1 MRRYEMYDY
10 NIFLN
15 ILNQTK
21 GLNNSLNQILK
32 YDFIYHSNKI
42 DGSNFTIET
51 LQLLAE
57 KKIVSGTHN
66 LDDVYISFNSFIVMD
81 LVLDCLNIP
90 LTLERLIEWFK
101 ALIQRTKIGDSEI
114 ELYNREAEDELN
126 ELIKKYNS
134 TDKQTIK
141 NICKFHLEFNKIR
154 YFKFYNSRISR
165 FIFLKQLLEN
175 KLPLKYMNGESAKEY
190 KKALQESTVDNIEP
204 LISYLN
210 KQKDFI
216 EENIKM
222 F

>member
-1 MRRYEMYDY
+1 MYDY

-15 ILNQTK
+15 ILTQTK

-51 LQLLAE
+51 LHLLAE

-90 LTLERLIEWFK
+90 LTLERLIEWYGT
-101 ALIQRTKIGDSEI
+101 LIYRTRIEDIGM
-114 ELYNREAEDELN
+114 ELYNRESEKELN

-134 TDKQTIK
+134 LDRQTIK
-141 NICKFHLEFNKIR
+141 NICEFHLEFNKIQ
-154 YFKFYNSRISR
+154 YFKFYNGRIDR
-165 FIFLKQLLEN
+165 FILLKQLLEN
-175 KLPLKYMNGESAKEY
+175 GLPLKYINGETANDY

-204 LISYLN
+204 LVSYLN

>member
-1 MRRYEMYDY
+1 MYDY
-10 NIFLN
+10 NRFLK
-15 ILNQTK
+15 ILKETK

-32 YDFIYHSNKI
+32 YDFIYNSNKVEC
-42 DGSNFTIET
+42 STFTIET

-57 KKIVSGTHN
+57 KKIVSGTHY
-66 LDDVYISFNSFIVMD
+66 LDDVYISFNSFIAID
-81 LVLDCLNIP
+81 LVLDCLNTP
-90 LTLERLIEWFK
+90 LTLERIIEWFK

-141 NICKFHLEFNKIR
+141 TICKFYLEFDKIQ
-154 YFKFYNSRISR
+154 YFKFYNGRIGR
-165 FIFLKQLLEN
+165 FILLKQLLEN
-175 KLPLKYMNGESAKEY
+175 ELPLKYINGETANDY

-204 LISYLN
+204 LVSYLN

>member
-1 MRRYEMYDY
+1 MEYDY
-10 NIFLN
+10 NRFLQ
-15 ILNQTK
+15 ILKETR
-21 GLNNSLNQILK
+21 GLNNSLNQVLK
-32 YDFIYHSNKI
+32 YDFIYNSNKI

-51 LQLLAE
+51 LQLLVE

-66 LDDVYISFNSFIVMD
+66 LDDVYISFNSFIVME
-81 LVLDCLNIP
+81 LVLECLNIP
-90 LTLERLIEWFK
+90 LTLERLIDWHIT
-101 ALIQRTKIGDSEI
+101 LIYRTRIGDDRI
-114 ELYNREAEDELN
+114 ELYNREAEEDLN

-134 TDKQTIK
+134 VDKQTIK
-141 NICKFHLEFNKIR
+141 TICKFYLEFDKIQ
-154 YFKFYNSRISR
+154 YFKFYNSRIGR
-165 FIFLKQLLEN
+165 FILLKQLLEN
-175 KLPLKYMNGESAKEY
+175 ELPLKYINGETANYY

>member
-1 MRRYEMYDY
+1 MYDY
-10 NIFLN
+10 NRFLN
-15 ILNQTK
+15 ILTQTK

-32 YDFIYHSNKI
+32 YDFIYHSNKVE
-42 DGSNFTIET
+42 GSTFTIET
-51 LQLLAE
+51 LQLLVE
-57 KKIVSGTHN
+57 KKIVSGTHY
-66 LDDVYISFNSFIVMD
+66 LDDVYISFNSFILMD

-90 LTLERLIEWFK
+90 LTLERLIEWHRI
-101 ALIQRTKIGDSEI
+101 LIYRTRIEDIEM

-141 NICKFHLEFNKIR
+141 TICEFYLAFKKIH
-154 YFKFYNSRISR
+154 YFKFYNGRIGR

-175 KLPLKYMNGESAKEY
+175 KLPLKYMDGESAKEY

-204 LISYLN
+204 LVSYLN

>member
-1 MRRYEMYDY
+1 MKYDY
-10 NIFLN
+10 NRFLDVL
-15 ILNQTK
+15 IKTK

-42 DGSNFTIET
+42 DGSNFTLET
-51 LQLLAE
+51 LQLLVE
-57 KKIVSGTHN
+57 NKIVSGTYK

>member
-1 MRRYEMYDY
+1 MEYDY
-10 NIFLN
+10 NRFLQ
-15 ILNQTK
+15 ILNETR
-21 GLNNSLNQILK
+21 GLNNSLNQVLK
-32 YDFIYHSNKI
+32 YDFIYNSNKI

-90 LTLERLIEWFK
+90 LTLERLIEWYRT
-101 ALIQRTKIGDSEI
+101 LIYRTRIEDIGM
-114 ELYNREAEDELN
+114 ELYNRESEKELN

-134 TDKQTIK
+134 LDRQTIK
-141 NICKFHLEFNKIR
+141 NICKFYLKFNKIH
-154 YFKFYNSRISR
+154 YFKFYNCKIGR

-175 KLPLKYMNGESAKEY
+175 KLPLKYMSGESAKEY
-190 KKALQESTVDNIEP
+190 KKALVESTLANIEP
-204 LISYLN
+204 LVSYLN

-216 EENIKM
+216 GENIKM

>member
-1 MRRYEMYDY
+1 MYDY

>member
-1 MRRYEMYDY
+1 MKYDY
-10 NIFLN
+10 NRFLD
-15 ILNQTK
+15 ILIQTK
-21 GLNNSLNQILK
+21 GLNNSLNQVLK
-32 YDFIYHSNKI
+32 YDFIYNSNKI
-42 DGSNFTIET
+42 DGSNFTIEI

-66 LDDVYISFNSFIVMD
+66 LDDVYISLNSFIAMD
-81 LVLDCLNIP
+81 LVLDCLNMP
-90 LTLERLIEWFK
+90 LTLDKLKEWFK

-126 ELIKKYNS
+126 KLIKKYNS

-141 NICKFHLEFNKIR
+141 TICKFHLEFNKIR
-154 YFKFYNSRISR
+154 YFKFYNGRIGR

-175 KLPLKYMNGESAKEY
+175 KLPLKYMNGESTNDY

-204 LISYLN
+204 LVSYLN

-216 EENIKM
+216 GENIKM

>member
-1 MRRYEMYDY
+1 MYDY
-10 NIFLN
+10 NRFLK
-15 ILNQTK
+15 ILKETK

-66 LDDVYISFNSFIVMD
+66 LDYVYISFNSFIVMD

-90 LTLERLIEWFK
+90 LTLERIIEWFK

-204 LISYLN
+204 LVSYLN

>member
-1 MRRYEMYDY
+1 MYDY
-10 NIFLN
+10 NRFLN
-15 ILNQTK
+15 ILTKTK

-32 YDFIYHSNKI
+32 YDFIYHSNKVE
-42 DGSNFTIET
+42 GSTFTIET
-51 LQLLAE
+51 LQLLVE
-57 KKIVSGTHN
+57 KKIVSGIHN
-66 LDDVYISFNSFIVMD
+66 LDDIYISLNSFIAMD

-126 ELIKKYNS
+126 KLIKKYNS

-141 NICKFHLEFNKIR
+141 TICKFYLEFKKIH
-154 YFKFYNSRISR
+154 YFKFYNGRIGR
-165 FIFLKQLLEN
+165 FIFIKQLLDN
-175 KLPLKYMNGESAKEY
+175 RLPLRYVNGETANDY

-204 LISYLN
+204 LVSYLN

>member
-1 MRRYEMYDY
+1 MYDY
-10 NIFLN
+10 NRFLD
-15 ILNQTK
+15 ILIQTK
-21 GLNNSLNQILK
+21 GLNNSLNQVLK

-57 KKIVSGTHN
+57 KKIVSGTHY
-66 LDDVYISFNSFIVMD
+66 LDDVYISFNSFIAID
-81 LVLDCLNIP
+81 LVLDCLNTP
-90 LTLERLIEWFK
+90 LTLEGIIEWFK

-141 NICKFHLEFNKIR
+141 TICKFYLEFDKIQ
-154 YFKFYNSRISR
+154 YFKFYNGRIGR
-165 FIFLKQLLEN
+165 FILLKQLLEN
-175 KLPLKYMNGESAKEY
+175 ELPLKYINGETANDY

-204 LISYLN
+204 LVSYLN

-216 EENIKM
+216 EESIKM

>member
-1 MRRYEMYDY
+1 
-10 NIFLN
+10 
-15 ILNQTK
+15 
-21 GLNNSLNQILK
+21 
-32 YDFIYHSNKI
+32 
-42 DGSNFTIET
+42 
-51 LQLLAE
+51 
-57 KKIVSGTHN
+57 
-66 LDDVYISFNSFIVMD
+66 MD

-90 LTLERLIEWFK
+90 LTLERIIEWFK

-204 LISYLN
+204 LVSYLN

>member
-1 MRRYEMYDY
+1 MKYDY
-10 NIFLN
+10 NRFLD
-15 ILNQTK
+15 ILIQTK
-21 GLNNSLNQILK
+21 GLNNSLNQVLK

-42 DGSNFTIET
+42 DGSNFTIEI

-57 KKIVSGTHN
+57 KKIISGTHY

-81 LVLDCLNIP
+81 LVLDCINTS
-90 LTLERLIEWFK
+90 LTLERLINWYRT
-101 ALIQRTKIGDSEI
+101 LIYRTRIRDSRI
-114 ELYNREAEDELN
+114 ELYNREAEEELN

-134 TDKQTIK
+134 VDKQTIK

-154 YFKFYNSRISR
+154 YFKFYNGRIGR

-175 KLPLKYMNGESAKEY
+175 KLPLKYMNGESTNDY

-204 LISYLN
+204 LVSYLN

>member
-1 MRRYEMYDY
+1 MYDY
-10 NIFLN
+10 NRFLD
-15 ILNQTK
+15 ILIQTK
-21 GLNNSLNQILK
+21 GLNNSLNQVLK
-32 YDFIYHSNKI
+32 YDFVYHSNKI

-57 KKIVSGTHN
+57 KKIVSGTHY
-66 LDDVYISFNSFIVMD
+66 LDDVYISFNSFIAID
-81 LVLDCLNIP
+81 LVLDCLNTP
-90 LTLERLIEWFK
+90 LTLEGIIEWFK

-141 NICKFHLEFNKIR
+141 TICKFYLEFDKIQ
-154 YFKFYNSRISR
+154 YFKFYNGRIGR
-165 FIFLKQLLEN
+165 FILLKQLLEN
-175 KLPLKYMNGESAKEY
+175 ELPLKYINGETANDY

-204 LISYLN
+204 LVSYLN

>member
-1 MRRYEMYDY
+1 MYDY
-10 NIFLN
+10 NRFLD
-15 ILNQTK
+15 ILIQTK
-21 GLNNSLNQILK
+21 GLNNSLNQVLK

-57 KKIVSGTHN
+57 KKIVSGTHY
-66 LDDVYISFNSFIVMD
+66 LDDVYISFNSFIAID
-81 LVLDCLNIP
+81 LVLDCLNTP
-90 LTLERLIEWFK
+90 LTLEGIIEWFK

-141 NICKFHLEFNKIR
+141 TICKFYLEFDKIQ
-154 YFKFYNSRISR
+154 YFKFYNGRIGR
-165 FIFLKQLLEN
+165 FILLKQLLEN
-175 KLPLKYMNGESAKEY
+175 ELPLKYINGETANDY

-204 LISYLN
+204 LVSYLN

>member
-1 MRRYEMYDY
+1 MYDY
-10 NIFLN
+10 NRFLN
-15 ILNQTK
+15 ILTQTK

-32 YDFIYHSNKI
+32 YDFVYHSNKI

-81 LVLDCLNIP
+81 LVLDCLNIL
-90 LTLERLIEWFK
+90 LTLERLKEWFK

-114 ELYNREAEDELN
+114 ELYNREAEEELN

-134 TDKQTIK
+134 VDKQTIK

-175 KLPLKYMNGESAKEY
+175 KLPLKYMNGESPKEY

>member
-1 MRRYEMYDY
+1 MYDY
-10 NIFLN
+10 NRFLN
-15 ILNQTK
+15 ILTQTK

-32 YDFIYHSNKI
+32 YDFIYHSNKVE
-42 DGSNFTIET
+42 GSTFTIET
-51 LQLLAE
+51 LQLLVE

-66 LDDVYISFNSFIVMD
+66 LDDVYISLNSFIAMD

-90 LTLERLIEWFK
+90 LTLEKLKEWFK
-101 ALIQRTKIGDSEI
+101 VLIQRTKIRDSEI

-134 TDKQTIK
+134 INKQTIK
-141 NICKFHLEFNKIR
+141 TICKFYLEFDKIH
-154 YFKFYNSRISR
+154 YFKFYNGRIGM

-175 KLPLKYMNGESAKEY
+175 KLPLKYMNGESINDY

>member
-1 MRRYEMYDY
+1 MKYDY
-10 NIFLN
+10 NRFLD
-15 ILNQTK
+15 ILIQTK
-21 GLNNSLNQILK
+21 GLNNSLNQVLK
-32 YDFIYHSNKI
+32 YDFIYNSNKI
-42 DGSNFTIET
+42 DGSNFTIEI

-57 KKIVSGTHN
+57 KKIVSGTHY

-81 LVLDCLNIP
+81 LVLDCINTS
-90 LTLERLIEWFK
+90 LTLERLINWYRT
-101 ALIQRTKIGDSEI
+101 LIYRTRIGDSRI
-114 ELYNREAEDELN
+114 ELYNREAEEELN

-134 TDKQTIK
+134 VDKQTIK

-154 YFKFYNSRISR
+154 YFKFYNCRIGR

-175 KLPLKYMNGESAKEY
+175 KLPLQYMNGESTNDY

-204 LISYLN
+204 LVSYLN

>member
-1 MRRYEMYDY
+1 MYDY
-10 NIFLN
+10 NRFLK
-15 ILNQTK
+15 ILKETK

-32 YDFIYHSNKI
+32 YDFIYNSNKVEC
-42 DGSNFTIET
+42 STFTIET

-57 KKIVSGTHN
+57 KKIVSVTHY
-66 LDDVYISFNSFIVMD
+66 LDDVYISFNSFIAID
-81 LVLDCLNIP
+81 LVLDCLNTP
-90 LTLERLIEWFK
+90 LTLERIIEWFK

-141 NICKFHLEFNKIR
+141 TICKFYLEFDKIQ
-154 YFKFYNSRISR
+154 YFKFYNGRIGR
-165 FIFLKQLLEN
+165 FILLKQLLEN
-175 KLPLKYMNGESAKEY
+175 ELPLKYINGETANDY

-204 LISYLN
+204 LVSYLN

>member
-1 MRRYEMYDY
+1 MYDY
-10 NIFLN
+10 NRFLKV
-15 ILNQTK
+15 LKETK
-21 GLNNSLNQILK
+21 GLNNSLNKILK
-32 YDFIYHSNKI
+32 YDFIDNSNKI

-57 KKIVSGTHN
+57 KKIVSGTHY

-81 LVLDCLNIP
+81 LVLDCINTP
-90 LTLERLIEWFK
+90 LTLERIIEWFK

-126 ELIKKYNS
+126 ELINKCNS
-134 TDKQTIK
+134 ISKQTIK
-141 NICKFHLEFNKIR
+141 TICEFYLEFDKIQ
-154 YFKFYNSRISR
+154 YFNFYNGRIGR
-165 FIFLKQLLEN
+165 FILLKQLLEN
-175 KLPLKYMNGESAKEY
+175 GLPLKYINGESAKEY

-204 LISYLN
+204 LVSYLN

>member
-1 MRRYEMYDY
+1 MYDY

-190 KKALQESTVDNIEP
+190 KKALQESTVDN
-204 LISYLN
+204 
-210 KQKDFI
+210 
-216 EENIKM
+216 
-222 F
+222 

>member
-1 MRRYEMYDY
+1 MKYDY
-10 NIFLN
+10 NRFLDVL
-15 ILNQTK
+15 IKTK
-21 GLNNSLNQILK
+21 GLNNTLNKILK
-32 YDFIYHSNKI
+32 YDFIYNSNKI

-57 KKIVSGTHN
+57 KKIVSGTHY
-66 LDDVYISFNSFIVMD
+66 LDDVYISLNSFIAMD
-81 LVLDCLNIP
+81 LVLDCLNTP
-90 LTLERLIEWFK
+90 LTLERIIEWFK

-114 ELYNREAEDELN
+114 ELYNKEVEIELN
-126 ELIKKYNS
+126 ELINKYNS
-134 TDKQTIK
+134 ISKQTIK
-141 NICKFHLEFNKIR
+141 TICEFYLKFDRIH
-154 YFKFYNSRISR
+154 YFKFYNGRIGR

-175 KLPLKYMNGESAKEY
+175 KLPLKYVNGESTNDY

-204 LISYLN
+204 LVSYLN

>member
-1 MRRYEMYDY
+1 MYDY

-15 ILNQTK
+15 ILTQTK

>member
-1 MRRYEMYDY
+1 MYDY

-15 ILNQTK
+15 ILTQTK

-90 LTLERLIEWFK
+90 LTLERIIEWFK

-204 LISYLN
+204 LVSYLN

>member
-1 MRRYEMYDY
+1 MKYDY
-10 NIFLN
+10 NRFLDVL
-15 ILNQTK
+15 IKTK
-21 GLNNSLNQILK
+21 GLNNSLNQVLK
-32 YDFIYHSNKI
+32 YDFIYNSNKI
-42 DGSNFTIET
+42 DGSNFTIEI

-57 KKIVSGTHN
+57 KKIVSGTHY
-66 LDDVYISFNSFIVMD
+66 LDDVYISFNSFIVID
-81 LVLDCLNIP
+81 LVLDCINTS
-90 LTLERLIEWFK
+90 LTLERLINWYRT
-101 ALIQRTKIGDSEI
+101 LIYRTRIGYSRI
-114 ELYNREAEDELN
+114 ELYNREAEEELN

-134 TDKQTIK
+134 VDKQTIK

-154 YFKFYNSRISR
+154 YFKFYNGRIGR

-175 KLPLKYMNGESAKEY
+175 KLPLKYMNGESTNYY

-204 LISYLN
+204 LFSYLN